1 MFEDE
6 AFLRSMRRASAAV
19 ALAGLGVAAL
29 WGLAMVALRDVLGAP
44 VVPFELGAVL
54 GSLGNRIMGAEGGQG
69 FKIWW
74 WILLAV
80 VPIASLGAHELVHA
94 FFFKQYA
101 PPGTRVS
108 FGSNAGMGM
117 LYASAEGVLYTRG
130 QYLVIALAVH
140 AFFFKQYA
148 PPGTR
153 VSFGSNAG
161 MGMLYASAEGVLY
174 TRGQYLVIALAPSIV
189 VSLLIIA
196 LGMGLKWPLWTFI
209 VATAHLVGCTG
220 DWGYARA
227 IVADPAIA
235 WCEDT
240 SYGVAFFGED
250 RPGGFT
256 VVEGGRRS

>member
-6 AFLRSMRRASAAV
+6 AFLRFMRRASAAV
-19 ALAGLGVAAL
+19 ALAGLGAAAL

-54 GSLGNRIMGAEGGQG
+54 GSLGNRIMGSEGGQG

-130 QYLVIALAVH
+130 QYLVIALA
-140 AFFFKQYA
+140 
-148 PPGTR
+148 
-153 VSFGSNAG
+153 
-161 MGMLYASAEGVLY
+161 
-174 TRGQYLVIALAPSIV
+174 PSIV

-196 LGMGLKWPLWTFI
+196 LGMGLRWPLWTFI

-220 DWGYARA
+220 DWGCARA
-227 IVADPAIA
+227 IVANPAIE

>member
-6 AFLRSMRRASAAV
+6 AFLRFMRRASAAV
-19 ALAGLGVAAL
+19 ALAGLGAAAL

-54 GSLGNRIMGAEGGQG
+54 GSLGNRIMGSEGGQG

-80 VPIASLGAHELVHA
+80 VPIASLGAHEL
-94 FFFKQYA
+94 
-101 PPGTRVS
+101 
-108 FGSNAGMGM
+108 
-117 LYASAEGVLYTRG
+117 
-130 QYLVIALAVH
+130 VH

>member
-6 AFLRSMRRASAAV
+6 AFLRFMRRASAAV
-19 ALAGLGVAAL
+19 ALAGLGAAAL

-54 GSLGNRIMGAEGGQG
+54 GSLGNRIMGSEGGQG

-130 QYLVIALAVH
+130 QYLVIALA
-140 AFFFKQYA
+140 
-148 PPGTR
+148 
-153 VSFGSNAG
+153 
-161 MGMLYASAEGVLY
+161 
-174 TRGQYLVIALAPSIV
+174 PSIV

-196 LGMGLKWPLWTFI
+196 LGMGLRWPLWTFI

-227 IVADPAIA
+227 IVANPAIA
-235 WCEDT
+235 YCEDT
-240 SYGVAFFGED
+240 SYGVAFFEED
-250 RPGGFT
+250 RSEGFT

>member
-19 ALAGLGVAAL
+19 ALAGFGAAAL

-74 WILLAV
+74 WVLLAV
-80 VPIASLGAHELVHA
+80 VPIASLGAHEL
-94 FFFKQYA
+94 
-101 PPGTRVS
+101 
-108 FGSNAGMGM
+108 
-117 LYASAEGVLYTRG
+117 
-130 QYLVIALAVH
+130 VH

-196 LGMGLKWPLWTFI
+196 LGMGLRWPLWTFI

>member
-6 AFLRSMRRASAAV
+6 AFLRFMRRASAAV
-19 ALAGLGVAAL
+19 ALAGLGAVAL

-74 WILLAV
+74 WVLLAV
-80 VPIASLGAHELVHA
+80 VPIASLGAHEL
-94 FFFKQYA
+94 
-101 PPGTRVS
+101 
-108 FGSNAGMGM
+108 
-117 LYASAEGVLYTRG
+117 
-130 QYLVIALAVH
+130 VH

>member
-1 MFEDE
+1 MFGDE

-19 ALAGLGVAAL
+19 ALAGLGAAAL

-54 GSLGNRIMGAEGGQG
+54 GPLGNRIMGAEGGQG

-74 WILLAV
+74 WVLLAV
-80 VPIASLGAHELVHA
+80 VPIASLGAHEL
-94 FFFKQYA
+94 
-101 PPGTRVS
+101 
-108 FGSNAGMGM
+108 
-117 LYASAEGVLYTRG
+117 
-130 QYLVIALAVH
+130 VH

-250 RPGGFT
+250 RSGGFA

>member
-1 MFEDE
+1 MFGDE

-19 ALAGLGVAAL
+19 ALAGLGAAAL

-54 GSLGNRIMGAEGGQG
+54 GPLGNRIMGAEGGQG

-74 WILLAV
+74 WVLLAV
-80 VPIASLGAHELVHA
+80 VPIASLGAHEL
-94 FFFKQYA
+94 
-101 PPGTRVS
+101 
-108 FGSNAGMGM
+108 
-117 LYASAEGVLYTRG
+117 
-130 QYLVIALAVH
+130 VH

-196 LGMGLKWPLWTFI
+196 LGMGLRWPLWTFI

-227 IVADPAIA
+227 IVANPAIE

-250 RPGGFT
+250 RFGGFT

>member
-6 AFLRSMRRASAAV
+6 AFLRFMRRASAAV
-19 ALAGLGVAAL
+19 ALAGLGAAAL

-54 GSLGNRIMGAEGGQG
+54 GSLGNRIMGSEGGQG

-130 QYLVIALAVH
+130 QYLVIALA
-140 AFFFKQYA
+140 
-148 PPGTR
+148 
-153 VSFGSNAG
+153 
-161 MGMLYASAEGVLY
+161 
-174 TRGQYLVIALAPSIV
+174 PSIV

-196 LGMGLKWPLWTFI
+196 LGMGLRWPLWTFI

-220 DWGYARA
+220 DWGCVRA

>member
-19 ALAGLGVAAL
+19 ALAGLGAAAL

-74 WILLAV
+74 WVLLAV

-108 FGSNAGMGM
+108 FGSN
-117 LYASAEGVLYTRG
+117 V
-130 QYLVIALAVH
+130 
-140 AFFFKQYA
+140 
-148 PPGTR
+148 
-153 VSFGSNAG
+153 G

-220 DWGYARA
+220 DWGYART

>member
-1 MFEDE
+1 MLEDE

-19 ALAGLGVAAL
+19 ALAGLGAAAL

-44 VVPFELGAVL
+44 VVPFELGVVL

-74 WILLAV
+74 WVLLAV
-80 VPIASLGAHELVHA
+80 VPIASLGAHEL
-94 FFFKQYA
+94 
-101 PPGTRVS
+101 
-108 FGSNAGMGM
+108 
-117 LYASAEGVLYTRG
+117 
-130 QYLVIALAVH
+130 VH

-196 LGMGLKWPLWTFI
+196 LGMGLRWPLWTFI

-250 RPGGFT
+250 RSEGFT

>member
-19 ALAGLGVAAL
+19 ALAGLGAAAL

-74 WILLAV
+74 WVLLAV

-108 FGSNAGMGM
+108 FGSN
-117 LYASAEGVLYTRG
+117 V
-130 QYLVIALAVH
+130 
-140 AFFFKQYA
+140 
-148 PPGTR
+148 
-153 VSFGSNAG
+153 G

-174 TRGQYLVIALAPSIV
+174 TRGQYLVIALAPSIM

-196 LGMGLKWPLWTFI
+196 LGMGLRWPLWTFI

-235 WCEDT
+235 YCEDT

-256 VVEGGRRS
+256 VVEGGHRS

>member
-6 AFLRSMRRASAAV
+6 AFLRFMRRASAAV
-19 ALAGLGVAAL
+19 ALAGLGAAAL

-54 GSLGNRIMGAEGGQG
+54 GSLGNRIMGSEGGQG

-130 QYLVIALAVH
+130 QYLVIALA
-140 AFFFKQYA
+140 
-148 PPGTR
+148 
-153 VSFGSNAG
+153 
-161 MGMLYASAEGVLY
+161 
-174 TRGQYLVIALAPSIV
+174 PSIV

-196 LGMGLKWPLWTFI
+196 LGMGLRWPLWTFI

-227 IVADPAIA
+227 IVANPAIE

>member
-19 ALAGLGVAAL
+19 ALAGLGAAAL

-54 GSLGNRIMGAEGGQG
+54 GSLGNRIMGSEGGQG

-108 FGSNAGMGM
+108 FGSNAG
-117 LYASAEGVLYTRG
+117 R
-130 QYLVIALAVH
+130 
-140 AFFFKQYA
+140 
-148 PPGTR
+148 
-153 VSFGSNAG
+153 
-161 MGMLYASAEGVLY
+161 GMLYASAEGVLY

-196 LGMGLKWPLWTFI
+196 LGMGLRWPLWTFI

-220 DWGYARA
+220 DWGYVRA

>member
-6 AFLRSMRRASAAV
+6 AFLRFMRRASAAV
-19 ALAGLGVAAL
+19 ALAGLGAAAL

-54 GSLGNRIMGAEGGQG
+54 GSLGNRIMGSEGGQG

-101 PPGTRVS
+101 PPG
-108 FGSNAGMGM
+108 A
-117 LYASAEGVLYTRG
+117 
-130 QYLVIALAVH
+130 
-140 AFFFKQYA
+140 
-148 PPGTR
+148 R

-196 LGMGLKWPLWTFI
+196 LGMGLRWPLWTFI

-227 IVADPAIA
+227 IVANPAIE

>member
-74 WILLAV
+74 WVLLAA
-80 VPIASLGAHELVHA
+80 VPVASLGAHELVHA
-94 FFFKQYA
+94 FFFK
-101 PPGTRVS
+101 R
-108 FGSNAGMGM
+108 
-117 LYASAEGVLYTRG
+117 
-130 QYLVIALAVH
+130 
-140 AFFFKQYA
+140 YA

-196 LGMGLKWPLWTFI
+196 LGMGLRWPLWTFI

-250 RPGGFT
+250 RFGGFT